1 MCYNTRQK
9 WGIGMPNDLAKQLK
23 QIPLFAQLNRDD
35 LKAVA
40 RLVQPASYPAGSDVC
55 RQGQVGET
63 AYLVESGQLRILHT
77 NPQGIELEV
86 GHLGPGD
93 FFGETSLLLGEQR
106 DATVQ
111 VIQDATLL
119 YLNKEDLD
127 QLLQERPWM
136 LRYLQMRSDVA
147 RKRRARRSKWQ
158 AADEVVLVS
167 EHRHNA
173 MLMPRLISPGF
184 IFLVDLL
191 ACAYW
196 YRHAGSLLVLAIM
209 AIPGLAMVLFMLYLI
224 MDHVDDIYIVTNKRV
239 IRREQ
244 VPFRQESRVEAPLRK
259 VQDIQESQSGL
270 LAQIFNFGD
279 LIIETAGEKGHVAF
293 REISRPSEVK
303 DIIFEQIRR
312 MQAGAKAEERAAIRD
327 DMRQYFGI
335 AHPEDKPPASTAS
348 PKKRRFKLTVPPF
361 LLMFVSIVTY
371 FFPPLQHVQGDT
383 ITWRKHRITLLPS
396 IAPPTLLIVL
406 ATVVAIYAMR
416 HNFAT
421 PGSILAGYS
430 VALVFFIPWWLWKFD
445 DWQNDIYQVTATRII
460 DVERSP
466 LFLREERREA
476 SLGMIQNISLEIPG
490 FLGRLLNYGSVT
502 IETAGAGAF
511 TFDFVKDPRA
521 VQDEIFRRMETF
533 HRQQEKEAAERHRI
547 ELLDW
552 FAVYDQIRRAT
563 PPESRPPSSVAQET

>member
-40 RLVQPASYPAGSDVC
+40 RLVQSDQYPAGSQVC
-55 RQGQVGET
+55 HQGELGET
-63 AYLVESGQLRILHT
+63 AYFVESGQLSILYT

-86 GHLGPGD
+86 GSLGPGA
-93 FFGETSLLLGEQR
+93 FVGETSLLLGEMR
-106 DATVQ
+106 DATVT
-111 VIQDATLL
+111 VVQDATLL
-119 YLNKEDLD
+119 YLNKDDFD
-127 QLLQERPWM
+127 QLLRERPWM
-136 LRYLQMRSDVA
+136 LRYLQMRSDIA
-147 RKRRARRSKWQ
+147 RKRRARHFKWQ
-158 AADEVVLVS
+158 GPDEIVLVS

-173 MLMPRLISPGF
+173 MLLPRLISPGF
-184 IFLVDLL
+184 VFLVDLL
-191 ACAYW
+191 GCGYW
-196 YRHAGSLLVLAIM
+196 YLRAGSLLVLAIM
-209 AIPGLAMVLFMLYLI
+209 AIPGLATFLFMLYLI

-244 VPFRQESRVEAPLRK
+244 VPFRRESRVEAPLRN

-270 LAQIFNFGD
+270 LAQVFDFGD
-279 LIIETAGEKGHVAF
+279 LIIETAGERGHVAF

-303 DIIFEQIRR
+303 SIIFEQIRR

-327 DMRQYFGI
+327 DMHQYFGI
-335 AHPEDKPPASTAS
+335 SRPEEKPSAPASS
-348 PKKRRFKLTVPPF
+348 PKKRRFRLTVPKP
-361 LLMFVSIVTY
+361 LLMFVSALTY
-371 FFPPLQHVQGDT
+371 FFPPTRHVQGDT
-383 ITWRKHRITLLPS
+383 ITWRKHRIILLPS

-406 ATVVAIYAMR
+406 ATVVAIYALR
-416 HNFAT
+416 HNSA
-421 PGSILAGYS
+421 PLGSILAGYS

-466 LFLREERREA
+466 LFLHEERREA
-476 SLGMIQNISLEIPG
+476 NLGMIQNISLEIPG

-511 TFDFVKDPRA
+511 TFDYVKDPRS

-533 HRQQEKEAAERHRI
+533 HRQQAKDDAERRRN

-552 FAVYDQIRRAT
+552 FAVYDQIRRAA